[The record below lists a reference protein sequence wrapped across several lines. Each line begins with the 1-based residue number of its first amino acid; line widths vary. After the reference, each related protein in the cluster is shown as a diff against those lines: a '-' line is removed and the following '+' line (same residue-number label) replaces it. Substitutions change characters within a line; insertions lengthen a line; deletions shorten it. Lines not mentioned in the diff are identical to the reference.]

1 MQHVNFQTVTLCKGK
16 HSSPE
21 SGACVMELASML
33 AGEPFSDHP
42 RSVSRPIAALL
53 RGYNDLVDDERRQDL
68 YSYAA
73 HVVGSASSPAVER
86 RRVQRLVSWADDIRR
101 QHPRWSI
108 LPRRLRRDAHSNP
121 ITDPQAAGRYV
132 INRLPCVTD
141 EVHASV
147 LRLVDELL
155 AIGGE
160 TAATV
165 AAGPASRRASSETAR
180 EPVGAGA

>member
-16 HSSPE
+16 HSSPD

-42 RSVSRPIAALL
+42 RTVSRPIAALL
-53 RGYNDLVDDERRQDL
+53 RGYNDLVDDDRRQDL
-68 YSYAA
+68 YGYAA
-73 HVVGSASSPAVER
+73 RVVNSASSAAVER
-86 RRVQRLVSWADDIRR
+86 RRIQRLVAWADDIRR

-108 LPRRLRRDAHSNP
+108 LPRRLRRDAHTNP

-147 LRLVDELL
+147 LALVDELMAL
-155 AIGGE
+155 GGE
-160 TAATV
+160 RHAPAAHDGTS
-165 AAGPASRRASSETAR
+165 AAA
-180 EPVGAGA
+180 EPVASGV